1 MLGIV
6 LLLIALYL
14 YFKPRYRYLS
24 YFLYLSFILGY
35 GGGFGLTTDV
45 ILGIQNNDL
54 AIVYTF
60 LISIHLLLTKQYK
73 FPRFKYIKWYK
84 LFLIFLICSVAFSY
98 IYYGF
103 SFYQILQ
110 GGRSFLLIFSLPILI
125 RVKPCELQKLMVI
138 LFWVTTITAILYIGQ
153 IIVGRPLMPYDGE
166 PGTDESTGLIR
177 IYNIPALLDFFL
189 ALSFVAPKYFGKRIN
204 LFRAIYLTAL
214 ACTLGRTGI
223 FSTLMII
230 ILSMLFLGKASKLL
244 KTIAVLGILIIPFI
258 GMISSRFEGGGTSE
272 DLSALSSGAAFRNY
286 DMQGG
291 EGGTLTYRIAWVYE
305 RFDYLIDRPIGEQIF
320 GLGLIS
326 DSQPIVSKKYN
337 FRIGLTNEGTGLPYQ
352 LATPDI
358 AYGNLISRLG
368 FGGTIIYL
376 LLTIMMANFFYRN
389 RKQNPFTIVCAAM
402 IIMLFVGSISGSALS
417 EPKNFVMYFLI
428 MSTMQYYKQPDLLNN
443 KAKLNCKQIND

>member
-1 MLGIV
+1 
-6 LLLIALYL
+6 
-14 YFKPRYRYLS
+14 
-24 YFLYLSFILGY
+24 
-35 GGGFGLTTDV
+35 
-45 ILGIQNNDL
+45 
-54 AIVYTF
+54 
-60 LISIHLLLTKQYK
+60 
-73 FPRFKYIKWYK
+73 
-84 LFLIFLICSVAFSY
+84 
-98 IYYGF
+98 
-103 SFYQILQ
+103 
-110 GGRSFLLIFSLPILI
+110 
-125 RVKPCELQKLMVI
+125 MVI

-337 FRIGLTNEGTGLPYQ
+337 FRTGLTNEGTGLPYQ

-428 MSTMQYYKQPDLLNN
+428 MSTMQYYKRPDLLNN